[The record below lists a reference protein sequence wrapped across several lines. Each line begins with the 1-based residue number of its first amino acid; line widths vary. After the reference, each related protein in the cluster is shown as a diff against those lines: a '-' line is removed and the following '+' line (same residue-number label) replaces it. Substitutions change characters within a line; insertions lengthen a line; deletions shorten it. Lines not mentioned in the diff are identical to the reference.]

1 MSEENNFDLGKIM
14 EAAKQ
19 MQKTLEDAQNK
30 IKETEFEVS
39 SGAGAIKMVV
49 GGDYKLK
56 SLVISDDA
64 RAHAGLPTLL
74 MSAWSE
80 AVDKITEDQRS
91 RIMDMASMINPDA
104 GNTGSDN

>member
-39 SGAGAIKMVV
+39 SGAGAIKMVI

-56 SLVISDDA
+56 SLEISDDA

-74 MSAWSE
+74 ISAWSE
-80 AVDKITEDQRS
+80 AVDKITEDQRG
-91 RIMDMASMINPDA
+91 RIMDMANMINPNLDKPE
-104 GNTGSDN
+104 GDN